1 MIFRDCKSKLM
12 NNPVRPQSFYML
24 IVGFMYVVLG
34 FSIGINAYFIPF
46 VQEAFLINTATSY
59 LIMTATFSSYIF
71 FGVPSGYIIKAIG
84 YKASIVVSFILIAIG
99 FSLIGLSASLINFT
113 LFLLALFVIGM
124 GQTLLTGAINSY
136 ITLLGAAES
145 AAKRISFMGIADK
158 MALAGA
164 SFILGGFLDLQ
175 DVQLSDAIVPFY
187 IIAILLLI
195 LGFVIYYSP
204 LPELTAVGE
213 IPNVDEEVYA
223 NKKQSIWQ
231 IPHVILGTI
240 AIFFDVGVE
249 IIALGSINDYAKVL
263 GKSNPENYVWLT
275 TFGMVIG
282 YIVGI
287 LFIPKK
293 LSQRIALIGC
303 TLLGILTI
311 IILLVVPKTL
321 SIYMVACLG
330 LANSLLWPTIFPL
343 ALADLG
349 KFTKQGASILVMG
362 IIGGAILPLAFGHL
376 ADLWGH
382 QRAYVVCL
390 PAYVYIL
397 YYALRGSQ
405 LRIYKEVV

>member
-12 NNPVRPQSFYML
+12 NNPVRSQSFYML

-84 YKASIVVSFILIAIG
+84 YKASIGVSFVLIAAG
-99 FSLIGLSASLINFT
+99 FSLIGLSASIINFKV
-113 LFLLALFVIGM
+113 FLLALFVIGM

-136 ITLLGAAES
+136 ITLLGAPES

-175 DVQLSDAIVPFY
+175 NVKLSDAIVPFY
-187 IIAILLLI
+187 IIAVLLI
-195 LGFVIYYSP
+195 VLGIIIYYSP

-213 IPNVDEEVYA
+213 TPIVGEEVYA
-223 NKKQSIWQ
+223 NKKESIWQ
-231 IPHVILGTI
+231 MPHVILGTI

-263 GKSNPENYVWLT
+263 GKSNPENYVWFT

-282 YIVGI
+282 YLVGI

-293 LSQRIALIGC
+293 LSQRTALIGC
-303 TLLGILTI
+303 TLLGIFTVV
-311 IILLVVPKTL
+311 ILLVVPKTL

-376 ADLWGH
+376 ADLWGY

-405 LRIYKEVV
+405 LRIYKDVV